1 MVRIVISIKRTDE
14 EAKSR
19 MSGVIQDAG
28 IGNHEV
34 TEKKVIEDDI
44 KRTVQIT
51 TLTKHPPI

>member
-1 MVRIVISIKRTDE
+1 
-14 EAKSR
+14 
-19 MSGVIQDAG
+19 MSGVIQDED